1 MATST
6 SSSTTQTPT
15 KAVAEELVE
24 LCRAGRNLDAIEN
37 LYHEKVVSIE
47 PVGSDTMPAEMT
59 GKDAVRQKTEWWG
72 QNFEVHSAKV
82 DGPFIGDGEF
92 AVFYDYDTTFKPT
105 GERQR
110 MKEMARYE
118 VKDGK
123 IVREEFFYNAP
134 PNA

>member
-1 MATST
+1 MAADTST
-6 SSSTTQTPT
+6 STPT

-37 LYHEKVVSIE
+37 LYHERIVSIE
-47 PVGSDTMPAEMT
+47 PMGSDTMPAEMK

-92 AVFYDYDTTFKPT
+92 AVFYDYETTFKPT
-105 GERQR
+105 GKRSV
-110 MKEMARYE
+110 MKEMALYT
-118 VKDGK
+118 VADGK
-123 IVREEFFYNAP
+123 IVKEEFFYP
-134 PNA
+134 TEG